1 MLRRCSRIGSAIIAG
16 RVACVNR
23 SQSGHWLYWLHGCP
37 RIIIAKR
44 PQQRSTHR
52 DAWIVTTRTSVT
64 KRIERWESQYSR
76 KSWISLWRTK
86 DLQNWQ
92 RRMGIEFRDRR
103 AQKQQEALIEMHW
116 YWGCMT
122 CRDSWADWASFD
134 EIDCPIYIQSIRP
147 HRLSASN
154 THFTIIVKK
163 YHCTDLQHH
172 SPHDSQHSHHLKK
185 TTHVITTKC
194 GPNRGD
200 WVHRCFHR
208 HWQSLMCASWH
219 CNPVFNRG
227 LGLVL
232 FELIELIQRINVSS
246 PTEQHIVA
254 AEHVCWVVHSL
265 VYCASGARTML
276 CLLAMLRWRILGWRR
291 LRETSFRRFE
301 SRLKWWQR
309 GPREGRM
316 NLTEYLGRDDRQV
329 EQMIGVARLQFDSE
343 HGRDVEWFYRRVYK
357 LERVRYLGWCRPKD
371 QQYQWKC
378 QFPILGELRISRRSW
393 KTRDSIGA
401 AADVRGC
408 WDCNRSSKNRSVHEC
423 EVYHGWR
430 GMTMKGPPDRR
441 KVQDGAGDENVKPK
455 EKGDTSAKSIG
466 NSSYP
471 QTHFQGRCRHCGRKV
486 TTCQTVGARNNV
498 PSKISDGLSSSK
510 GKSFKKESASCKWHR
525 RFRKQSYNTSQYWT
539 FLGLWDEK
547 KCNEILLYTLEGK
560 WDSKTAQMVERFKD
574 TGHPVFKSIS
584 ALSRGILIK
593 EKQQRDHT
601 LQRGCFKHRAL
612 VTDHSFCKSAQY
624 SRSSFEMVWA
634 VRLDKEKR

>member
-1 MLRRCSRIGSAIIAG
+1 
-16 RVACVNR
+16 
-23 SQSGHWLYWLHGCP
+23 
-37 RIIIAKR
+37 
-44 PQQRSTHR
+44 
-52 DAWIVTTRTSVT
+52 
-64 KRIERWESQYSR
+64 
-76 KSWISLWRTK
+76 
-86 DLQNWQ
+86 
-92 RRMGIEFRDRR
+92 
-103 AQKQQEALIEMHW
+103 
-116 YWGCMT
+116 
-122 CRDSWADWASFD
+122 
-134 EIDCPIYIQSIRP
+134 
-147 HRLSASN
+147 
-154 THFTIIVKK
+154 
-163 YHCTDLQHH
+163 
-172 SPHDSQHSHHLKK
+172 
-185 TTHVITTKC
+185 
-194 GPNRGD
+194 
-200 WVHRCFHR
+200 
-208 HWQSLMCASWH
+208 MCASWH

-246 PTEQHIVA
+246 PTEQHIMA

-408 WDCNRSSKNRSVHEC
+408 WVCDRSSKNRSVHEC

-486 TTCQTVGARNNV
+486 TTCQTAGARNNV

-510 GKSFKKESASCKWHR
+510 GKSFKKESASCKWRR

-547 KCNEILLYTLEGK
+547 KCNGTLLLYTPEGK
-560 WDSKTAQMVERFKD
+560 WDSKTAQMVERMKGYRSSSFQEYQCFESWNLDKRKTTETPYTSMRMFQTPSSCYGSFILSVSSVFTEQFRNGVNNSAWQWKKKD
-574 TGHPVFKSIS
+574 KKNRNNPSTIS
-584 ALSRGILIK
+584 CIDKREIIRSKTLGIFSKIGIWKLFVG
-593 EKQQRDHT
+593 QQRGLRITVRDNSIHKGVRICIVRT
-601 LQRGCFKHRAL
+601 QGISWYELRNSTWRGRRFWA
-612 VTDHSFCKSAQY
+612 DHSRMPRIHVF
-624 SRSSFEMVWA
+624 SS
-634 VRLDKEKR
+634 